1 MGDFSISFVNHDDI
15 NVQNLVN
22 HSIHFFSAMNKPTRV
37 TSKSATLIDLI
48 CTNNFDN
55 HKTSGIIFSSISDH
69 FPIFSTFFIASNLSN
84 SSSTFFTKP
93 KFSNDNIDALKVDL
107 VNFMLR
113 LVYLKCQVSL
123 LDENVN
129 FYDHREAGQ
138 EQREQLKNNNINFP
152 G

>member
-1 MGDFSISFVNHDDI
+1 MI
-15 NVQNLVN
+15 
-22 HSIHFFSAMNKPTRV
+22 T
-37 TSKSATLIDLI
+37 
-48 CTNNFDN
+48 
-55 HKTSGIIFSSISDH
+55 
-69 FPIFSTFFIASNLSN
+69 
-84 SSSTFFTKP
+84 
-93 KFSNDNIDALKVDL
+93 DALKVDL

-138 EQREQLKNNNINFP
+138 EQKEQLKNNNINFP